1 MNQIV
6 DWLVGLMDTIGP
18 MGAGL
23 AVALENLFPPI
34 PSEAILPLAGF
45 AAARGSFSVLEA
57 IVWTTAG
64 SVVGAYLLY
73 AVGAAVGRDRMR
85 WLAAKLPLVDVADLD
100 KTEAWFH
107 RHGPKAVF
115 FGRMI
120 PIFRSLISIPAGI
133 TRMPPVLFG
142 LLTLAGSAI
151 WNSVFVIAGY
161 YLGANW
167 AVVEQYASIF
177 QKIVI
182 VLVAAAVVI
191 WVVRRI
197 RARRGHRAA
206 TEAQARDQEF

>member
-197 RARRGHRAA
+197 RARHGHRAA